1 MIQRL
6 VQFIT
11 EHDENNRI
19 SVLQFV
25 QMSNGFAELS
35 NLHSVDR
42 SSLCIYIIT
51 SFNVSNSAFLAQA
64 FPPTIRSPDMF
75 LRGLRS
81 GTLVICVFS
90 LHVYLCFH
98 VS

>member
-1 MIQRL
+1 MFLRL

-19 SVLQFV
+19 SILQFV
-25 QMSNGFAELS
+25 QMSSNGFAELS

-42 SSLCIYIIT
+42 PCFCTHIIT
-51 SFNVSNSAFLAQA
+51 NFNVGNVAFLAQVFA
-64 FPPTIRSPDMF
+64 PTVRSPDVF

-81 GTLVICVFS
+81 GMPVISLFS
-90 LHVYLCFH
+90 LVYFLTFW
-98 VS
+98 